1 MHNREM
7 VKQRTTMALDKED
20 RDNIEVIQKHLER
33 QNIKV
38 SAAEAIR
45 YALRQAV
52 AALRKAK

>member
-52 AALRKAK
+52 AVLRKSK